1 MDERIA
7 RGGVVATANVSDEA
21 LGEQLLRRFSRSI
34 GAAGKSEYGNRLR
47 CSCDVARIQEAE
59 NIPDVVEPR
68 LVLAELGLRLRQNKY
83 RYATCAGPAGKGG
96 DTKICDTVAAR

>member
-21 LGEQLLRRFSRSI
+21 LGEQLLRRFYRSI

-68 LVLAELGLRLRQNKY
+68 LVLAELGLRPAPEQIPLRDLCWPCGQGWGY
-83 RYATCAGPAGKGG
+83 
-96 DTKICDTVAAR
+96 